1 MKMENLVV
9 MADQSDEDE
18 TYHVWVEGPASF
30 DWDEIQTD
38 NYQEAVDE
46 AESIAAEL
54 GCNVEYR

>member
-1 MKMENLVV
+1 VRMENLVV
-9 MADQSDEDE
+9 MADHSDEE
-18 TYHVWVEGPASF
+18 EKYQVFVEGPASF